1 MTLCTG
7 MKARHGLVGMA
18 DHEVTSGSERITVR
32 KLTLHERSGHCIH
45 VSQWW
50 QTHLRQGV
58 ETCPSDWIEGV
69 FSTLGGKI
77 VPFDPAS
84 AAE

>member
-1 MTLCTG
+1 MTLCIG
-7 MKARHGLVGMA
+7 MKARHGLVGTA
-18 DHEVTSGSERITVR
+18 DHQVTSGSERITVR

-45 VSQWW
+45 VSQW

-58 ETCPSDWIEGV
+58 ETCPSDWIDGV

-77 VPFDPAS
+77 VPPDPAS